1 MRPRCSV
8 GKKTNVCGIWYPR
21 PFSRVFS
28 HLRPTFSL
36 GLLTPQ
42 PSKSIKQI
50 LRVCGPWLPDPAPET
65 QAGYYPLSISISR
78 EHSAGMARSS
88 GAGAAKDRRRDVA
101 AARRGAPGAR
111 RPVGGRAGRLRA
123 QPIPEQPP
131 PRPPRAERGGGARR
145 WRRRQRR
152 RRRLPWGGM
161 ERGGGSGAERRQ
173 PRRCRAAGAAARLPV
188 LPPASAPSR

>member
-1 MRPRCSV
+1 MQHQEENKCLRNLVPKAKQGVLSSPPHFLSRP
-8 GKKTNVCGIWYPR
+8 
-21 PFSRVFS
+21 S
-28 HLRPTFSL
+28 HPAALKVHQADPK
-36 GLLTPQ
+36 G
-42 PSKSIKQI
+42 
-50 LRVCGPWLPDPAPET
+50 GPWLPDRAPET
-65 QAGYYPLSISISR
+65 QAGYYPLSISISW
-78 EHSAGMARSS
+78 EKSAGMAWSS

-101 AARRGAPGAR
+101 AARLGARGAR
-111 RPVGGRAGRLRA
+111 CPVGGRAGRLCA

-131 PRPPRAERGGGARR
+131 PRPPRAERGGGTRR
-145 WRRRQRR
+145 WRRQQRR